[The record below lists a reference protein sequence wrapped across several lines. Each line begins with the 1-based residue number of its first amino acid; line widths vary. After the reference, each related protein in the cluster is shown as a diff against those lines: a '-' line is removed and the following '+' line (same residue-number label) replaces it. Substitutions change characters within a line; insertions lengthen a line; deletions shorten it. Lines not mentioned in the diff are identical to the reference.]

1 MVAYADGF
9 SAANSMSS
17 LKDWQDTLCKS
28 GPKFGYFHEPT
39 KSWLIAK
46 CNCFDKAVHIFKD
59 TIQIATKG
67 EKHHGA
73 VFGKSQFR
81 DEFIIEKISKWVEEL
96 HILSEIAKIEP

>member
-1 MVAYADGF
+1 M
-9 SAANSMSS
+9 
-17 LKDWQDTLCKS
+17 CKS

-59 TIQIATKG
+59 TIQVATKG

-81 DEFIIEKISKWVEEL
+81 DEFIIEKINKWVEEL